1 MIGARTMTMSATKMT
16 ARQFL
21 LLGEDPPGVRLE
33 LVDGDII
40 VSPSPAYAHSHT
52 DRQLTIILGNYINEH
67 DLGELVGDVDTIFG
81 NLDVRRPDIIFTAK
95 SRLHLLD
102 ADQHGIHFAPD
113 LCAEI
118 VSPGSATM
126 DRVDKFKLYAKH
138 KVPHYWLID
147 PEAKSFLAYRLAGS
161 KYTLSASATGNEK
174 VKAPPFPALE
184 IPLAKLWLPRRKR

>member
-1 MIGARTMTMSATKMT
+1 MTMSAIKMT

-21 LLGEDPPGVRLE
+21 VLGEDPPGVRLE
-33 LVDGDII
+33 LADGDII
-40 VSPSPAYAHSHT
+40 VSPSPAYSHSHA
-52 DRQLTIILGNYINEH
+52 DRQLTIILGRYINDH

-81 NLDVRRPDIIFTAK
+81 DLDVRRPDLIFIAK
-95 SRLHLLD
+95 ERIHLLD
-102 ADQHGIHFAPD
+102 DRHGIHFAPD

-147 PEAKSFLAYRLAGS
+147 PEAKSFIAYRLAGS
-161 KYTLSASATGNEK
+161 RYVLAASATGSEK
-174 VKAPPFPALE
+174 IKAPPFPALE
-184 IPLAKLWLPRRKR
+184 IPLARLWPPRRKR